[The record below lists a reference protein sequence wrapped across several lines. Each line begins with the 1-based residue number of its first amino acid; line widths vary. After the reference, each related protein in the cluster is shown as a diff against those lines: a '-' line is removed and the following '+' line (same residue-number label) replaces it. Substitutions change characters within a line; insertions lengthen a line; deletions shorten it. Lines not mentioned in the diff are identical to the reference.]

1 MGKVINLVGRDV
13 LVVTLGGCKGAR
25 TIVTA
30 AFGGKQSERV
40 GDRAGAGR
48 ADRTTWW

>member
-1 MGKVINLVGRDV
+1 MGKVINLVSRDV
-13 LVVTLGGCKGAR
+13 LMVTVGRGKGAR

-30 AFGGKQSERV
+30 AFGSEQSERV

-48 ADRTTWW
+48 ADMTT